1 MTGLHSLV
9 AEGRLAEH
17 VDLAPMTTYKVGGPG
32 RWYMEAHS
40 EQDLMDLSGALQQDP
55 VPTLVLGRGSNVV
68 ISDAGF
74 EGVVVRLGT
83 GMAWLEIDPGG
94 GVAAGAG
101 LSQPAL
107 ARGTAAAG
115 RGGLEFMVGIPGLV
129 GGAVRMNSG
138 GHGGSYTAEWLV
150 AARVVDLAG
159 GEATNR
165 DPAMLEMG
173 YRHSNL
179 EVTEVVVSADF
190 RTVERPRDECE
201 GILREITKWR
211 KEQQPGGTFNAG
223 SVFKNPAGDSAGRII
238 DDLGLKGL
246 AVGGASVSQRHAN
259 FIVAEP
265 GTVAQE
271 IFDLIVLVQGR
282 VHERTGIALEPEIRL
297 VGDFGEES

>member
-1 MTGLHSLV
+1 
-9 AEGRLAEH
+9 
-17 VDLAPMTTYKVGGPG
+17 
-32 RWYMEAHS
+32 MEAHS
-40 EQDLMDLSGALQQDP
+40 EQDLMDLSDALQQEP
-55 VPTLVLGRGSNVV
+55 VPILVLGRGSNVV

-83 GMAWLEIDPGG
+83 GMAWLEIGPGG

-115 RGGLEFMVGIPGLV
+115 RGGLEFMVGIPGSV

-159 GEATNR
+159 GKATSR
-165 DPAMLEMG
+165 DPGMLEMG

-179 EVTEVVVSADF
+179 GVTEVVVSAEF

-201 GILREITKWR
+201 AILREITKWR

-223 SVFKNPAGDSAGRII
+223 SVFKNPVGDSAGRII

-265 GTVAQE
+265 GTAAQE
-271 IFDLIVLVQGR
+271 IFDLIILVQGR
-282 VHERTGIALEPEIRL
+282 VHERTGVALEPEIRL
-297 VGDFGEES
+297 VGDFGEGS